1 MPDDTQ
7 LVVCENARGE
17 KIRFPDEN
25 SPISIIS
32 FDGFGS
38 MEFDVK
44 TSQSSGQ
51 DGENYNTSQA
61 KKRNPTITF
70 DIQSD
75 YQRQRDRLH
84 SFFQPRSW
92 GTIYYYETE
101 GGEGRKARYQ
111 VESLQVADYGVSRTG
126 MLSLI
131 CPDPK
136 WYALDDQLTQLA
148 VWQGCIRFPLRIT
161 EPFHVTEKVNTL
173 IGNVNNPSAVP
184 MGLTVKFMASGTVTN
199 PSLYDVNR
207 RELMQINTTMHAGD
221 VIIVTTGDGNKRVKL
236 VSGGVTTNINN
247 KMQYPP
253 KWLKAYQ
260 GDNLFRY
267 NADEGI
273 DNLSVSIL
281 STQAYWGA

>member
-1 MPDDTQ
+1 MKIICERENGEQ
-7 LVVCENARGE
+7 LVLGW
-17 KIRFPDEN
+17 
-25 SPISIIS
+25 
-32 FDGFGS
+32 FGPLWVNDIKGLGADY
-38 MEFDVK
+38 DVT
-44 TSQSSGQ
+44 TSKNSGQ
-51 DGENYNTSQA
+51 DGENYTGATAS
-61 KKRNPTITF
+61 KRNIVIVL
-70 DIQSD
+70 DVKKAD
-75 YQRQRDRLH
+75 YVKQRDRLY
-84 SFFQPRSW
+84 SFFQPRSK
-92 GTIYYYETE
+92 GMLFYYDDPIA
-101 GGEGRKARYQ
+101 RKIAYY
-111 VESLQVADYGVSRTG
+111 VESVEPSGDDEVKNITV
-126 MLSLI
+126 SLI

-136 WYALDDQLTQLA
+136 FYALDDQLTELA
-148 VWQGCIRFPLRIT
+148 VWEGLIEWPIEIT
-161 EPFHVTEKVNTL
+161 DEPFELTRKVNTL
-173 IGNVNNPSAVP
+173 IGNINNPSAVP

-236 VSGGVTTNINN
+236 VSGGVATNINN

>member
-1 MPDDTQ
+1 MKR
-7 LVVCENARGE
+7 VVCENQQGQ
-17 KIRFPDEN
+17 KIEFKY
-25 SPISIIS
+25 
-32 FDGFGS
+32 DGYPLRLYSTSGFS
-38 MEFDVK
+38 STEYTVH
-44 TSQSSGQ
+44 TSQNSGQ
-51 DGENYNTSQA
+51 DGENYNGSQA
-61 KKRNPTITF
+61 NKRNPVITANIF
-70 DIQSD
+70 ENFPEWG
-75 YQRQRDRLH
+75 DRLR

-92 GTIYYYETE
+92 GTVYAYESDE
-101 GGEGRKARYQ
+101 DVGRKATYQ
-111 VESLQVADYGVSRTG
+111 VEKIDIDESG
-126 MLSLI
+126 MPRDATISLI

-136 WYALDDQLTQLA
+136 FYALNDQLTQLA

-184 MGLTVKFMASGTVTN
+184 MGLTVKFMASGAVVN

-221 VIIVTTGDGNKRVKL
+221 VIVITTADGNKRVKL
-236 VSGGVTTNINN
+236 ISGGVTTNINN
-247 KMQYPP
+247 LMAYPP